1 MTSQPPG
8 PLWPGS
14 PTPPPH
20 PGFPAGPGP
29 TAPLPSGGGA
39 RGPSG
44 LARGLTRAGVVL
56 VFGGAGVFVW
66 RAVLLAGLPSTPR
79 ARGLPANLAKVPA
92 GLSVVYN
99 EPAMR
104 VVDQRLGTTVGSLA
118 LALVVGL
125 VVGLGLAALR
135 AVVGPAESGAG
146 PAVGALG
153 WLVGALWTPPVPIAI
168 GTVVLAVTL
177 PKSGTGRTA
186 ILVVMLGGVVA
197 LLVASAVGTRWRRRA
212 WVPGIAAGVVAL
224 GRSLAVLAGAL
235 VVGELLTARPGVGA
249 LLASALVNQ
258 DRYVI
263 ADSCT
268 TLLVIAL
275 IGQLLAALANVWLAH
290 ADRPAPQSQTQ
301 GAGRSVVGTA
311 LGIVALATLA
321 VPVLVFLGS
330 LLAGNTNRFD
340 LAHVAQGPSSA
351 HPLGTDT
358 AGRDVLARLL
368 VGYQHAFLSAVGAVL
383 LAGIVGVAWGGLAA
397 LVARRIPGAG
407 GPLAEVVLAP
417 ARLIAVAPLLLA
429 GIMLVAGDRWP
440 ATIALAVALVARIAA
455 AIAELDQPTPAPL
468 PNLGQPA
475 PVPLRELGRAAGGLA
490 LAAVGVGLAVLVGLG
505 FVGVGAKP
513 PTPAL
518 GGVLSDGLQYMYQ
531 NDAALLTAVV
541 VLLVT
546 VPWLLAGAALARN
559 PRRAEAVG
567 TLEA

>member
-1 MTSQPPG
+1 
-8 PLWPGS
+8 
-14 PTPPPH
+14 
-20 PGFPAGPGP
+20 
-29 TAPLPSGGGA
+29 
-39 RGPSG
+39 

-56 VFGGAGVFVW
+56 VLGGAGVFVW
-66 RAVLLAGLPSTPR
+66 RAVLLAGLPSTLR

-177 PKSGTGRTA
+177 PKSGTGRAA

-197 LLVASAVGTRWRRRA
+197 LLVASAVGARWRRRA

-249 LLASALVNQ
+249 LLVSALVNQ

-263 ADSCT
+263 ADCCT

-290 ADRPAPQSQTQ
+290 ADRPAPQSQSQ
-301 GAGRSVVGTA
+301 VRAGRSVVGTA

-358 AGRDVLARLL
+358 VGRDVLARLL

-397 LVARRIPGAG
+397 LAARRIPGAG

-455 AIAELDQPTPAPL
+455 AIAELDHPTPAPVS
-468 PNLGQPA
+468 NQDQPV
-475 PVPLRELGRAAGGLA
+475 PVPLRELGRAAGGVV

-505 FVGVGAKP
+505 FVGFGAKP

-518 GGVLSDGLQYMYQ
+518 GGVLADGLQYMYQ
-531 NDAALLTAVV
+531 NDAAVLTAVV